1 MSPSVQAR
9 AKITRRHSSYGRDS
23 CTLRVFEGNPM
34 NLDKGH
40 NGADYGRPLNSDWN
54 SGHSCDDFEHI
65 YWEFLGEGIVC
76 SGVGVGS
83 VVRITGGARVIACCR
98 GLAMDY
104 NLLVVVFP

>member
-54 SGHSCDDFEHI
+54 SGHSWDDCSNIDRELFC
-65 YWEFLGEGIVC
+65 YRYYLFMGWGWVGI
-76 SGVGVGS
+76 
-83 VVRITGGARVIACCR
+83 
-98 GLAMDY
+98 
-104 NLLVVVFP
+104 